1 MTSLV
6 IAQEAQGSALPS
18 LLFLALMVGIFY
30 FLIIRPQRKR
40 TQAQRD
46 LAASLQLG
54 DEVRTIG
61 GIHGSVV
68 SMTEDSVVLKVEDG
82 QIRFSKRAIGS
93 RVGDEEPRGPG
104 ARGV

>member
-1 MTSLV
+1 MTSV
-6 IAQEAQGSALPS
+6 VFAQETGGSALPS
-18 LLFLALMVGIFY
+18 LLFLALMVGVFY

-40 TQAQRD
+40 SQAQKD

-61 GIHGSVV
+61 GIHGTVV

-82 QIRFSKRAIGS
+82 QIRFSKRAVGS
-93 RVGDEEPRGPG
+93 RVGDEEDTADTGS
-104 ARGV
+104 